1 MEAGLALLGS
11 EVKAL
16 RQTRVNLKDNFV
28 KIIKGEAFLF
38 GVHISYLDTIH
49 AYYKPNERRERKLLL
64 HKKQLLKWQIEA
76 SKERLSIVGLKLYFN
91 QRNKAKIQIALV
103 KGKDCTTKDKVLK
116 KKRSIKKFLLI

>member
-1 MEAGLALLGS
+1 MKLIASNKKAYFDYEILETLEAGLALLGS

-91 QRNKAKIQIALV
+91 QKIE
-103 KGKDCTTKDKVLK
+103 LK
-116 KKRSIKKFLLI
+116 SKLL